1 MGPCGGCEV
10 LGYSTG
16 GCRIPRCP
24 LEACV
29 LTWVHSEH
37 LAAFLFYQ
45 APLIATLVSLPVTFK
60 MAQYMSLQN
69 VHVTS
74 RNLKDKRHTVAVLGA
89 DPDHLVLYSSLFV
102 LLFCLK
108 TSTRQIHSPFALY
121 PSTHVLQRPL
131 SLWLESSVEGET
143 FVS

>member
-1 MGPCGGCEV
+1 MRLRGAQGRDVGPCGGCKV

-16 GCRIPRCP
+16 GYRIPGCP
-24 LEACV
+24 PEACV
-29 LTWVHSEH
+29 LTWVHSEY
-37 LAAFLFYQ
+37 LAALLFYQ

-89 DPDHLVLYSSLFV
+89 DPDHLVLYSFSLCSFILPQNIHKANTLTVCIISLDSCVAVSLIFV
-102 LLFCLK
+102 
-108 TSTRQIHSPFALY
+108 A
-121 PSTHVLQRPL
+121 
-131 SLWLESSVEGET
+131 
-143 FVS
+143 